1 MAGPDV
7 TLTGSSG
14 LSSVEVRDSSV
25 EVRDSGDQL
34 STCWRPRA
42 SVTPYHM
49 TRKFFGLCPTFPA
62 T

>member
-14 LSSVEVRDSSV
+14 LSSVEVRDG
-25 EVRDSGDQL
+25 GDQL
-34 STCWRPRA
+34 STCWRTRA
-42 SVTPYHM
+42 SVTLYHM
-49 TRKFFGLCPTFPA
+49 TKEFFGLCPTFPA